1 MTAFAIDVNV
11 KDFEQK
17 VITASRR
24 VPVIVDFWAPWCGPC
39 RALGPILEK
48 LAAEYQGRFILAKV
62 NSDENQELAMRY
74 GVRGIPNVKAFVDGA
89 LADEFTGALPE
100 SAVREFIEN
109 LLPSPAEPLRQ
120 QALAANARGDTA
132 AAQKLLAHAVQL
144 DPRNEA
150 ARLDLVELFVSAGDL
165 EEARRLLDELGDR
178 VRETARAD
186 ALRARLA
193 LAGASAAQAS
203 QPELEARVAADP
215 ADLAARLDLANLLAV
230 REDYRPALE
239 QLLEIV
245 RRDRSFGDDAGR
257 RTMLTLFNLLGSDH
271 ELVREFRRELAAEL
285 NR

>member
-39 RALGPILEK
+39 RVLGPILEK

-74 GVRGIPNVKAFVDGA
+74 GVRGIPSVKAFVDGA
-89 LADEFTGALPE
+89 PADEFTGALPE

-120 QALAANARGDTA
+120 EALAANARGDTA

-150 ARLDLVELFVSAGDL
+150 ARLDLVELLLSAGDL

-186 ALRARLA
+186 ALHARMTLV
-193 LAGASAAQAS
+193 AGSGSQADE
-203 QPELEARVAADP
+203 QELQARIATDP
-215 ADLAARLDLANLLAV
+215 ADLAARLELANLLAV

-245 RRDRSFGDDAGR
+245 RRDRGFGDDAGR
-257 RTMLTLFNLLGSDH
+257 KTMLTLFNLLGSDH
-271 ELVREFRRELAAEL
+271 ELVHEFRRELAAAL